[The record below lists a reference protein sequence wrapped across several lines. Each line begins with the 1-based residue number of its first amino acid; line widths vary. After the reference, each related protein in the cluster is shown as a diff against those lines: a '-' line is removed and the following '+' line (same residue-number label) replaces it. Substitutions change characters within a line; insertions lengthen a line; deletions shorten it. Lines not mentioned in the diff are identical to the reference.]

1 MTLLVFFYKC
11 DLFASILFVIKSLY
25 LTDFSWKERKASFGM
40 TKLNKITCSVS
51 KSLTFCLLKHC
62 DGNVLLGKPKN
73 LFTLFKNL
81 D

>member
-25 LTDFSWKERKASFGM
+25 LTDFSWKERKAFFGM
-40 TKLNKITCSVS
+40 TKLNKIKCSVS

-73 LFTLFKNL
+73 LFTLFKKL